1 MALLTLKERKAAFK
15 ELGLTYNKGS
25 IEALQRKYM
34 WRKSDVDGIYG
45 KDTDNMVR
53 TIINVQRYAS
63 KNFSP
68 EEFRCECKGKYC
80 CGFPSYMKPHELIS
94 IQAIRDHWNRPV
106 KVTCGMR
113 DATYNRK
120 LNGSVQNS
128 RHLTGQA
135 IDFYQKGVTDTLANR
150 KMAIKWMKKNLPY
163 LNYAYGNGINSNGY
177 KVKAPYMGN
186 ALHVDTK

>member
-1 MALLTLKERKAAFK
+1 MALLTVAERKAIFK
-15 ELGLTYNKGS
+15 EMGLAYNKAN

-45 KDTDNMVR
+45 PNTDNMVR
-53 TIINVQRYAS
+53 TIYNVFKYT
-63 KNFSP
+63 KNFDP
-68 EEFRCECKGKYC
+68 KEFRCECGGKYC
-80 CGFPSYMKPHELIS
+80 CGFPTYMKPHELIS
-94 IQAIRDHWNRPV
+94 IQAIRDHWNRPIT
-106 KVTCGMR
+106 VTCGMR
-113 DATYNRK
+113 DPIYNKK
-120 LNGSVQNS
+120 LSGSVVNS
-128 RHLTGQA
+128 KHLQGAA

>member
-1 MALLTLKERKAAFK
+1 MALLTVAERKAIFK
-15 ELGLTYNKGS
+15 EMGLAYNKAN

-45 KDTDNMVR
+45 PNTDNMVR
-53 TIINVQRYAS
+53 TIYNVFKYT
-63 KNFSP
+63 KNFKP

-80 CGFPSYMKPHELIS
+80 CGFPTYMKPHELIS
-94 IQAIRDHWNRPV
+94 IQAIRDHWGRPI

-113 DATYNRK
+113 DPVYNKK
-120 LNGSVQNS
+120 LSGSVVNS
-128 RHLTGQA
+128 KHLTGQA
-135 IDFYQKGVTDTLANR
+135 IDFYQKGVTDTLTNR

>member
-1 MALLTLKERKAAFK
+1 MALLTVAERKAIFK
-15 ELGLTYNKGS
+15 ELGLTYNKAN
-25 IEALQRKYM
+25 IMALQKKYM
-34 WRKSDVDGIYG
+34 WRSSDVDGIYG
-45 KDTDNMVR
+45 PNTDNMLR
-53 TIINVQRYAS
+53 TVYNTLKYT
-63 KNFSP
+63 KNFDP
-68 EEFRCECKGKYC
+68 KEFRCECGGKYC
-80 CGFPSYMKPHELIS
+80 CGFPTYMKPHELIS
-94 IQAIRDHWNRPV
+94 IQAIRDHWGRPIT
-106 KVTCGMR
+106 VTCGMR

-120 LNGSVQNS
+120 LSGSIQNS
-128 RHLTGQA
+128 KHLTGQA